1 MLQPASRKCVSFA
14 VARISTKPKIVA
26 LGELKH
32 MRLQVDDFRIFPCS
46 IALLTHLVFQISQSL
61 MANSTECAL
70 QSSWCMRQRSE
81 AVGASMKSS
90 HVILLTGQVKN
101 ATKGQLQGLHSSTLL
116 LLLLRIE
123 RHSGE
128 VEPSWTWLLHRI
140 SPPVLKS

>member
-1 MLQPASRKCVSFA
+1 
-14 VARISTKPKIVA
+14 
-26 LGELKH
+26 
-32 MRLQVDDFRIFPCS
+32 
-46 IALLTHLVFQISQSL
+46 
-61 MANSTECAL
+61 MANSTEYAL

-81 AVGASMKSS
+81 TVGASMKSS

-128 VEPSWTWLLHRI
+128 VEPS
-140 SPPVLKS
+140 